1 MKLLFISTN
10 RLRRVMPPMPLG
22 LASIIGQL
30 DDTRHEIR
38 VLDLMFSE
46 QPETDLKAVLS
57 EFDPN
62 IIAISVRNVDNQ
74 SYLHTEY
81 LLPQAKEVVALCR
94 ANSDATIVV
103 GGSAFTVSPVAI
115 FDYLEPDF
123 GVVGEG
129 EIVFRELVDRIEK
142 ESDCADLPGLVWR
155 EEREQGSRMP
165 GDIRMNPR
173 RHIEDLDSL
182 RPPRREFFD
191 NQRYAAA
198 GGFANVIVKQGCG
211 FRCLYCDGPYAMGR
225 GWRKKSPERVADEVE
240 SLEKDLGVTVAYFS
254 DAIFN
259 YPVEHAKEV
268 CRAIIRRNLGVHWAT
283 SFHPAF
289 ADRQLVELMREAGCS
304 AISLGCDTCSEKML
318 KVLRKGFTKEHLGAA
333 MDMFEEME
341 INYILSL
348 LIGGP
353 GENRQTVEESVAFLK
368 DRRPFMLDFC
378 VGIRLM
384 PGTALREIA
393 VQEGVISANDPLMEP
408 RFYISRDVKDW
419 VADYLLG
426 VCSEHSNWTV
436 AHIEP

>member
-1 MKLLFISTN
+1 
-10 RLRRVMPPMPLG
+10 MPPMPLG
-22 LASIIGQL
+22 LACIIGQL
-30 DDTRHEIR
+30 DESRHEMR

-46 QPETDLKAVLS
+46 QPEVELKAVLS
-57 EFDPN
+57 DFGPDL
-62 IIAISVRNVDNQ
+62 IAISVRNVDNQ

-94 ANSDATIVV
+94 ANSNATVVV
-103 GGSAFTVSPVAI
+103 GGSGFTVSPVAI

-123 GVVGEG
+123 GVAGEG
-129 EIVFRELVDRIEK
+129 EIAFRDLVDRLEK
-142 ESDCADLPGLVWR
+142 KSDWSDLPGLVWR
-155 EEREQGSRMP
+155 EGQKP
-165 GDIRMNPR
+165 GRVRMNPR
-173 RHIEDLDSL
+173 RHIEDLDAL

-191 NQRYAAA
+191 NERYAAA

-211 FRCLYCDGPYAMGR
+211 FRCLYCDGPHAMGSR
-225 GWRKKSPERVADEVE
+225 WRKKSPERVADEVE

-259 YPVEHAKEV
+259 YPLEHAKEV
-268 CRAIIRRNLGVHWAT
+268 CRAIIRRNISVHWAT

-318 KVLRKGFTKEHLGAA
+318 KVLRKGFTKEHLRAA

-353 GENRQTVEESVAFLK
+353 GEDRQTVEESVAFLK

-393 VQEGVISANDPLMEP
+393 IQEGVISADDPLMEP
-408 RFYISRDVKDW
+408 RFYISQDVKDW
-419 VADYLLG
+419 VANYLLG
-426 VCSEHSNWTV
+426 ICSEHPNWTV